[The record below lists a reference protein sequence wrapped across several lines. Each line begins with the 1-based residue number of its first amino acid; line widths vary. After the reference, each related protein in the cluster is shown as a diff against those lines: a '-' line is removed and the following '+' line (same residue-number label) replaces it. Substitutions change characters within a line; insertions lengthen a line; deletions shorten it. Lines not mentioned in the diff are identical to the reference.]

1 MAETIAPVEVRL
13 EADTRPFADALANL
27 EKLAGSFGRQL
38 TGALSAAAVSG
49 RSLDDILRR
58 IGMNLASMALSQGL
72 KPLGDLTAGLFSGL
86 FAAIRPFARGGVV
99 PGATPFASGGVVAAP
114 TYFPLGRSL
123 GLMPLKRGADGR
135 LGVAA
140 GEGGGTAVNVV
151 FNVTATDAASFRKS
165 EAQVTGMLARAVAR
179 GARSL

>member
-86 FAAIRPFARGGVV
+86 FGAIRPFAKGGVV
-99 PGATPFASGGVVAAP
+99 PGATPF
-114 TYFPLGRSL
+114 
-123 GLMPLKRGADGR
+123 
-135 LGVAA
+135 
-140 GEGGGTAVNVV
+140 
-151 FNVTATDAASFRKS
+151 
-165 EAQVTGMLARAVAR
+165 
-179 GARSL
+179 